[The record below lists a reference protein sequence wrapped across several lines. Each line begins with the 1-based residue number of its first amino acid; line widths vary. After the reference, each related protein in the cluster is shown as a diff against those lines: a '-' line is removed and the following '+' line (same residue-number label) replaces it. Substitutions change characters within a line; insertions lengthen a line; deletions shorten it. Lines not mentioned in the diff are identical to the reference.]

1 MMIVISVTASYADG
15 AYRLPGKL
23 DVLPVSVTER
33 KSDYAIL
40 LFVLDVD
47 AEELE
52 IIRVKLLHQYY
63 KGDIYSMKLTL
74 L

>member
-40 LFVLDVD
+40 LFVYYFLCLTSTPKSSKSFVSNSSISITK
-47 AEELE
+47 E
-52 IIRVKLLHQYY
+52 IFIR
-63 KGDIYSMKLTL
+63 
-74 L
+74 